1 MIEQRRKIVKKI
13 TILVLVLV
21 LIPVFL
27 STTPTE
33 KSISFREIN
42 TITVKEW
49 FKDLVRS
56 RRASYRLKSDDEFL
70 EDLWKTI
77 NEVARETNIDPILLV
92 SVIDVESDFRNVIGL
107 YGELGMMQIKKET
120 AEMVADI
127 YNLEPPESDWTE
139 LIWNYRLNIKYGAH
153 YLKYLYDRFNDLRL
167 ALEYYNGGNRRKT
180 YAKKILETYERF
192 KKELGI

>member
-1 MIEQRRKIVKKI
+1 MKKI

-21 LIPVFL
+21 LTPVFL
-27 STTPTE
+27 STIPT
-33 KSISFREIN
+33 KKNISFREIN
-42 TITVKEW
+42 TIIVKEW
-49 FKDLVRS
+49 FKDLVKS
-56 RRASYRLKSDDEFL
+56 RRSSYKLKSDEEFL
-70 EDLWKTI
+70 EDLWRTI

-120 AEMVADI
+120 ARMVANV
-127 YNLEPPESDWTE
+127 YNLEPPESGWTE

-153 YLKYLYDRFNDLRL
+153 YLKYLYNKFKDLRL
-167 ALEYYNGGNRRKT
+167 ALEYYNGGNSRKA

-192 KKELGI
+192 KRELGI

>member
-1 MIEQRRKIVKKI
+1 MKKI